1 MANGEYRN
9 LFVEPSMP
17 DGDFPPKAPR
27 VVFDSE
33 AGFGDTTFGFR
44 YSYFT
49 GPPFQFE
56 EPHIHDYDQFLCF
69 LGTPENARE
78 FDAEV
83 EVSLGDEGEKYLVD
97 KTTIVHIPAGL
108 THCPLNFKRV
118 DKPVLL
124 VNITLSPKYVK
135 KTASKS

>member
-1 MANGEYRN
+1 MAKGEYRK

-17 DGDFPPKAPR
+17 TGDFPPKAPR

-33 AGFGDTTFGFR
+33 AVFGDTTFGFR

-56 EPHIHDYDQFLCF
+56 EPHKHDYDQFLCF

-135 KTASKS
+135 KTTPK

>member
-56 EPHIHDYDQFLCF
+56 EPHKHDYDQFLCF
-69 LGTPENARE
+69 LGTPENTRE

-135 KTASKS
+135 KTLPK